1 MLSRGL
7 EQFKDKRV
15 LLLQGPVGP
24 FFKRLA
30 ADLRGAGAQ
39 VHKVN
44 FNAGD
49 WLFYPRGAIAY
60 RGTMD
65 EWPAFTEALLKRLRI
80 DVVLLFGDNRPV
92 HRMAHAVATR
102 LGVEIGVFE
111 EGYVRPDYITLERFG
126 VNGFSLL
133 PGEPEYYFAEPPK
146 CPPRRAVG
154 NAYWAMVRY
163 GLLYFAAGALGKPLF
178 RHYQHHRP
186 LSLLEGLPC
195 VRSVW
200 RKQLYRWV
208 EQGIEQAL
216 TSRWSK
222 NFFLVPLQVFNDS
235 QIVVHSEWESVAHF
249 IEATLH
255 SFAAHAPADTLLVF
269 KHHPMDRGYQ
279 DYGALIRRLAQAA
292 QLGRRV
298 LYIHDQHLPSLLD
311 HARGVVL
318 VNSTVGLSALH
329 HGAPTK
335 LCGDGLYDIEGLTYQ
350 GDLDQFWAEAPQH
363 KPNRNLYERFREHL
377 IARTQINGSFY
388 KPLPIVG
395 SCTGLVSRS
404 SMAGVSA
411 SGALPAA
418 TATQRAA
425 TVPRERAH
433 LTAREDVVVGEK
445 T

>member
-1 MLSRGL
+1 M
-7 EQFKDKRV
+7 

-133 PGEPEYYFAEPPK
+133 PSEPEYYFAEPPK

-178 RHYQHHRP
+178 RH
-186 LSLLEGLPC
+186 
-195 VRSVW
+195 
-200 RKQLYRWV
+200 
-208 EQGIEQAL
+208 
-216 TSRWSK
+216 
-222 NFFLVPLQVFNDS
+222 
-235 QIVVHSEWESVAHF
+235 
-249 IEATLH
+249 
-255 SFAAHAPADTLLVF
+255 
-269 KHHPMDRGYQ
+269 
-279 DYGALIRRLAQAA
+279 
-292 QLGRRV
+292 
-298 LYIHDQHLPSLLD
+298 
-311 HARGVVL
+311 
-318 VNSTVGLSALH
+318 
-329 HGAPTK
+329 
-335 LCGDGLYDIEGLTYQ
+335 
-350 GDLDQFWAEAPQH
+350 
-363 KPNRNLYERFREHL
+363 
-377 IARTQINGSFY
+377 
-388 KPLPIVG
+388 
-395 SCTGLVSRS
+395 
-404 SMAGVSA
+404 
-411 SGALPAA
+411 
-418 TATQRAA
+418 
-425 TVPRERAH
+425 
-433 LTAREDVVVGEK
+433 
-445 T
+445 